1 MLVHIQSTLQATF
14 GRVDENGD
22 VVEQFPFQLAIST
35 LNEESFDEA
44 LKKILEVRQKLRDK
58 LAAETNG
65 DETGVRKHETGKLK
79 AKNRLEAL
87 KE

>member
-1 MLVHIQSTLQATF
+1 MLVHIQSTLQVNF

-35 LNEESFDEA
+35 LNKESFDEA

-58 LAAETNG
+58 LSSQNNG
-65 DETGVRKHETGKLK
+65 ENREFSLENKLFS
-79 AKNRLEAL
+79 
-87 KE
+87 

>member
-1 MLVHIQSTLQATF
+1 MLVHIQSTLQVNF

-35 LNEESFDEA
+35 LNKESFDEA

-58 LAAETNG
+58 LSSQNNG
-65 DETGVRKHETGKLK
+65 E
-79 AKNRLEAL
+79 NREFSLENTL
-87 KE
+87 H